1 MLRCRSRIWR
11 STTRGHLHLRRQYR
25 MRICPRRWVCNRST
39 VVVFRLLGFPHVA
52 DFATLAVNKGLLKL
66 QPLARLYA
74 RLLYK
79 CNESITSDI
88 NRASGYRHHAA
99 LSPER
104 RDPEGESRRD
114 LAVGERSV
122 THGMNRKEI
131 MRLLSMLKSK

>member
-1 MLRCRSRIWR
+1 MAAGCA
-11 STTRGHLHLRRQYR
+11 TA
-25 MRICPRRWVCNRST
+25 PRLWFSWA
-39 VVVFRLLGFPHVA
+39 LSGPHIVA
-52 DFATLAVNKGLLKL
+52 YGANMGLLKL

-131 MRLLSMLKSK
+131 MRLKDANCRLNN

>member
-1 MLRCRSRIWR
+1 
-11 STTRGHLHLRRQYR
+11 
-25 MRICPRRWVCNRST
+25 MRICPRSWVCNRST

-122 THGMNRKEI
+122 THGPPTLPETGVRQDEN
-131 MRLLSMLKSK
+131 LPSVLGLQPLHG

>member
-1 MLRCRSRIWR
+1 
-11 STTRGHLHLRRQYR
+11 
-25 MRICPRRWVCNRST
+25 MRICPRSWVCNRST

-88 NRASGYRHHAA
+88 NRVSGYRHHAA

-122 THGMNRKEI
+122 THGPPTHPETGVRTGRELP
-131 MRLLSMLKSK
+131 LLLTLQPLHG

>member
-1 MLRCRSRIWR
+1 MLHWSPRSR
-11 STTRGHLHLRRQYR
+11 LRYACRQ
-25 MRICPRRWVCNRST
+25 RRVIDIATARA
-39 VVVFRLLGFPHVA
+39 VVRRVS
-52 DFATLAVNKGLLKL
+52 
-66 QPLARLYA
+66 
-74 RLLYK
+74 YK
-79 CNESITSDI
+79 CNELITSDI

-131 MRLLSMLKSK
+131 MRLKDANCRLND